1 MDDDV
6 SLVRRLRAVRP
17 AIVDAA
23 VAAALFTVAV
33 VETVTELD
41 CQCVSRTDVTLTVIF
56 LVAMTLPLVWRRRFP
71 FAVLTV
77 VGLAKVLYSDILSV
91 QPDPFTAVFPVLLA
105 VYSVAAYA
113 RRSLSIAGGVLTLIA
128 LLAFN
133 ISEFGSD
140 FADLATQFAFL
151 GGAWIVGDNTRYRRR
166 QAELLR
172 DRAERAEREREEQA
186 RLGAMEERARI
197 AREIH
202 DVVTHSVSVIAVQA
216 GAARRVVETTPEKAR
231 DALASIERISRET
244 MAELRGA
251 VGVLRGGEGGAALTP
266 QPGLARLDDLVRQF
280 RDAGMNVEVSTEGTR
295 RNLPAG
301 LDLSAYRVVQEA
313 LTNTLRH
320 AGQTVA
326 HVRVRYGPG
335 ALELVV
341 ADEGGGGPGADAGTT
356 PAGVETR
363 SGHGLEG
370 MRERVTAYGGTLE
383 AGPANGGFLIRAV
396 LPFPEQQAGG
406 T

>member
-113 RRSLSIAGGVLTLIA
+113 RRSLAIAGGVLTLIA

-216 GAARRVVETTPEKAR
+216 GAARRVVETTPENAR